1 VIRVVRST
9 RDFGLGKNCG
19 RWRASI
25 DSAADP
31 RRTGRVDAQRLAK
44 GDGWTVDDVVCSC
57 GPQDRPYVEQHD
69 HVAIAIVTS
78 GTFQYRGSGSN
89 GREMMT
95 PGSLLLGSSGQCFEC
110 GHEHGVGDR
119 CLSFHFTPDYFEAIT
134 ARRAERAFRS
144 LRLPPVRTLSPVI
157 ADAGAALAG
166 STDVVWEELGIR
178 LAARAVQVDGDVE
191 PDRSAISPAAV
202 ARVTRTVRMIEA
214 QPATEL
220 TLVHLAREAKL
231 SPFHYL
237 RTFERLTGATPH
249 QYLLRTRLRAA
260 ATRLA
265 TEPANILDIALDAG
279 FGDVSNFNR
288 AFRAEFSVSPTGF
301 SAVVGNAQ
309 PAIDSTVLSSDLP
322 MGVIAVLDD

>member
-1 VIRVVRST
+1 LAKIAVSVER
-9 RDFGLGKNCG
+9 GLA
-19 RWRASI
+19 R
-25 DSAADP
+25 
-31 RRTGRVDAQRLAK
+31 RRTHGGPGRVDARVLAR
-44 GDGWTVDDVVCSC
+44 GNGWTVEDIVCSC
-57 GPQDRPYVEQHD
+57 GPQDRSYDEQHE

-95 PGSLLLGSSGQCFEC
+95 PGSLLLGNPGQCFEC

-119 CLSFHFTPDYFEAIT
+119 CLSFRFLPEYFEAIT
-134 ARRAERAFRS
+134 AGTRARGAEGRFRS

-157 ADAGAALAG
+157 ADACAALAG
-166 STDVVWEELGIR
+166 STDVAWEELGIR
-178 LAARAVQVDGDVE
+178 LAARAVQVDGGVE

-202 ARVTRTVRMIEA
+202 ARVTRTVRLIEG
-214 QPATEL
+214 QPATDL
-220 TLVHLAREAKL
+220 TLVRLAREARL

-237 RTFERLTGATPH
+237 RTFESLTGATPH

-265 TEPANILDIALDAG
+265 TEPAKILDVALDAG

-288 AFRAEFSVSPTGF
+288 AFRAEFGISPRLYR
-301 SAVVGNAQ
+301 Q
-309 PAIDSTVLSSDLP
+309 HRRR
-322 MGVIAVLDD
+322 